1 MSKENEY
8 TDLLENKKIE
18 PYILIHDILVNWWV
32 LLLGALAA
40 AMLAYIA
47 VSVRY
52 VPSYTTSATFAVSSR
67 SSSSSYASLSSANTM
82 ATTLQKI
89 IESNAMQSI
98 LCDKLGVE
106 EIDAD
111 ISTRVIENTNLLE
124 LTVASDSPREA
135 FDIMNGIIENYSSI
149 AYYSV
154 GDAVMDVLQE
164 PQIPFS
170 PSNPLNTRNTAEKA
184 FLIAFLGLAALTAL
198 ISIMRDTIKG
208 EQEIE
213 EKLDA
218 RNLGSIS
225 FERKYKV
232 VKDIFQK
239 KKNNA
244 ALLITNPL
252 SGFSFVENYKKLAA
266 RIEYKME
273 EHGSKM
279 LVVTSVSENEGK
291 STVAANLA
299 ISFAQK
305 GKRVILIDGDLK
317 RPSQFLIFGLEME
330 DKSELGEFLK
340 ENTDFKDVL
349 KKIKN
354 PNMLFIGGRNCYSS
368 STEIL
373 QGPQLGRLMNA
384 CRKYA
389 DYVIIDTPPAG
400 ILGDAEVFARY
411 ADEVLLVVR
420 QNYIFSADI
429 NDTLDGFRGEDG
441 NVLGVVLNGVKT
453 FGNSTSLGRYGYGRY
468 GKYGKYGKYG
478 NYTRKQRD

>member
-1 MSKENEY
+1 
-8 TDLLENKKIE
+8 
-18 PYILIHDILVNWWV
+18 
-32 LLLGALAA
+32 
-40 AMLAYIA
+40 
-47 VSVRY
+47 
-52 VPSYTTSATFAVSSR
+52 
-67 SSSSSYASLSSANTM
+67 
-82 ATTLQKI
+82 
-89 IESNAMQSI
+89 
-98 LCDKLGVE
+98 
-106 EIDAD
+106 
-111 ISTRVIENTNLLE
+111 
-124 LTVASDSPREA
+124 
-135 FDIMNGIIENYSSI
+135 
-149 AYYSV
+149 
-154 GDAVMDVLQE
+154 
-164 PQIPFS
+164 
-170 PSNPLNTRNTAEKA
+170 
-184 FLIAFLGLAALTAL
+184 
-198 ISIMRDTIKG
+198 
-208 EQEIE
+208 
-213 EKLDA
+213 
-218 RNLGSIS
+218 
-225 FERKYKV
+225 
-232 VKDIFQK
+232 
-239 KKNNA
+239 
-244 ALLITNPL
+244 
-252 SGFSFVENYKKLAA
+252 
-266 RIEYKME
+266 ME

-400 ILGDAEVFARY
+400 ILGDAEIFARY

>member
-98 LCDKLGVE
+98 LCDQLGVE
-106 EIDAD
+106 EINAD

-170 PSNPLNTRNTAEKA
+170 PSNPLNTRDTAERA

-218 RNLGSIS
+218 RSLGSIS

-305 GKRVILIDGDLK
+305 GK
-317 RPSQFLIFGLEME
+317 
-330 DKSELGEFLK
+330 KSELGEFLK
-340 ENTDFKDVL
+340 ENADFKDVL

>member
-1 MSKENEY
+1 MSKENR
-8 TDLLENKKIE
+8 KIE

-40 AMLAYIA
+40 AMISYIV

-67 SSSSSYASLSSANTM
+67 SSSSSYASLSSANSM
-82 ATTLQKI
+82 ATILQKI
-89 IESNAMQSI
+89 IESSAMQGI
-98 LCDKLGVE
+98 LCEKMGVE
-106 EIDAD
+106 EIQAD
-111 ISTRVIENTNLLE
+111 IDTSVIENTNLLE
-124 LTVASDSPREA
+124 LTVSAASPREA
-135 FDIMNGIIENYSSI
+135 FDIMNGIIDNYSGI

-154 GDAVMDVLQE
+154 GDAVMDVLQA

-170 PSNPLNTRNTAEKA
+170 PDNPLNARTAAEKA
-184 FLIAFLGLAALTAL
+184 FLMVFLGLAALTAL
-198 ISIMRDTIKG
+198 ISIMRDTVKA

-218 RNLGSIS
+218 RSLGSIS
-225 FERKYKV
+225 FEKKHKV
-232 VKDIFQK
+232 IKDALRH
-239 KKNNA
+239 KNNK
-244 ALLITNPL
+244 ALLITDPL
-252 SGFSFVENYKKLAA
+252 ASFSFVENYKKLAA
-266 RIEYKME
+266 KIEYKME
-273 EHGSKM
+273 EHSTKM

-305 GKRVILIDGDLK
+305 GKKVILVDGDLK
-317 RPSQFLIFGLEME
+317 RPSQFLIFNLKME

-340 ENTDFKDVL
+340 KKTDFKKVL
-349 KKIKN
+349 KKITN
-354 PNMLFIGGRNCYSS
+354 PDILFIGGRNCYSS

-373 QGPQLGRLMNA
+373 QGPELADLMNV

-400 ILGDAEVFARY
+400 ILGDAEIFARY

-429 NDTLDGFRGEDG
+429 NDTLDGFRGEG
-441 NVLGVVLNGVKT
+441 RNVLGVVLNGVKT
-453 FGNSTSLGRYGYGRY
+453 FGNSTSLGRYGYG
-468 GKYGKYGKYG
+468 KYGQYGKYG
-478 NYTRKQRD
+478 NYTKEQRN